1 MSLSLDVLDRLIGF
15 NTVSARSNLAL
26 MDYVTDFLK
35 GRGFRLHP
43 LPDADE
49 DKAGLYAEIGP
60 EVDGGVVLS
69 AHSDVVP
76 VEGQSWTR
84 DPFKLSRE
92 GDLLFGRGTTDMK
105 GFLAEMLVAADAAS
119 KMDLKEPLKL
129 VISYDEETGCHGIA
143 RMQDR
148 LAPMLG
154 KPRLAIVGEPTEM
167 QVAIGHKGKRSYRG
181 HVTGEAGHSALA
193 PQFVSALQ
201 VGVDF
206 VVALRGMQDD
216 LIASGAR
223 EDGYDIPY
231 TTVHVGK
238 LTSGR
243 ALNIVPDK
251 ADLLFEF
258 RHMAGDDPE
267 QLEMRFRQA
276 ARDVTAPHEGRAAID
291 IERYAAYPGLVIA
304 PSHDVVRQVQD
315 WSGKDTTKVAFG
327 TEAGFFADMGVP
339 TVVCGPGSMAGQGH
353 KADEFVAEGQL
364 VACGAMLGKAVGALV

>member
-1 MSLSLDVLDRLIGF
+1 MSLSLEVLDRLIGF

-26 MDYVTDFLK
+26 MEYVTDFLK
-35 GRGFRLHP
+35 SRGFRLHP

-60 EVDGGVVLS
+60 AVEGGVVLS

-84 DPFKLSRE
+84 DPFRLSRE

-105 GFLAEMLVAADAAS
+105 GFLAEMLVVADAAS
-119 KMDLKEPLKL
+119 RMDLKEPLKL
-129 VISYDEETGCHGIA
+129 VVSYDEETGCHGIA
-143 RMQDR
+143 RMQER
-148 LAPMLG
+148 LAPLLG

-181 HVTGEAGHSALA
+181 HVRGEAGHSALA

-206 VVALRGMQDD
+206 VMALRSMQED
-216 LIASGAR
+216 LIATGAR

-258 RHMAGDDPE
+258 RHMAGDDPVE
-267 QLEMRFRQA
+267 LEARFRQA
-276 ARDVTAPHEGRAAID
+276 ALDVTRPHGGRAAIE
-291 IERYAAYPGLVIA
+291 IARYAAYPGLVIA
-304 PSHDVVRQVQD
+304 PAHDVVRQVQD
-315 WSGKDTTKVAFG
+315 WSGQGTCKVAFG

-353 KADEFVAEGQL
+353 KADEFVAQGQL
-364 VACGAMLGKAVGALV
+364 AACARMLENALEGLR

>member
-1 MSLSLDVLDRLIGF
+1 MSLSLEILDRLIGF

-35 GRGFRLHP
+35 SRGFRLHA

-60 EVDGGVVLS
+60 QVEGGVILS

-76 VEGQSWTR
+76 VEGQTWTR

-105 GFLAEMLVAADAAS
+105 GFLAEMLVVADAAS
-119 KMDLKEPLKL
+119 KTTLKEPLKL
-129 VISYDEETGCHGIA
+129 VVSYDEETGCHGIA

-206 VVALRGMQDD
+206 VMALRGMQED
-216 LIASGAR
+216 LIANGAR

-258 RHMAGDDPE
+258 RHMAGDDPKE
-267 QLEMRFRQA
+267 LEARFRQA
-276 ARDVTAPHEGRAAID
+276 AQNVTQPYGARAGIE
-291 IERYAAYPGLVIA
+291 IERYAAYPGLVIE
-304 PSHDVVRQVQD
+304 PTHNVVRQVQD
-315 WSGKDTTKVAFG
+315 WSGKGTCKVAFG

-353 KADEFVAEGQL
+353 KADEFVSESQLAACAKMLENALAEL
-364 VACGAMLGKAVGALV
+364 R